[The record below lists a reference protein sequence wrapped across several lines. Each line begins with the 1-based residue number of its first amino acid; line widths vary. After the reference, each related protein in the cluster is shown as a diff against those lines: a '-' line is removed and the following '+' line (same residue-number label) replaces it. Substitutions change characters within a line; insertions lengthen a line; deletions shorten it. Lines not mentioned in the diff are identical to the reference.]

1 MGKYTNEQI
10 NGMSYGVLKATV
22 REEHGKDGAK
32 GWWVSEASTDLLKSL
47 LKGEIAPA
55 DAMAKVVADKAAK
68 AGVSTG
74 GGMDAV
80 TRKIIED
87 KFVVVDTSLK
97 DLAAKQVVLDAE
109 TKKLI
114 GDLDSETRKILGET
128 NDTFVK
134 LQDEI
139 KAALAAGPK
148 AAAAIAPLLGVTPSS
163 STDPV
168 LAVLERYC
176 APGRAVKPV
185 IVRGEPGSGKTYG
198 ARLHGQTAGFDRY
211 IEFGIHEQ
219 VEASEFLG
227 NLSPDPAIG
236 WMDGPLTEA
245 FRAAASGLTV
255 LLCLDEYYRAT
266 GGARTPLLTATSPA
280 RLPSGEKV
288 YRLRTGRAILDPATG
303 AYVSEVIEAPVR
315 NLAIVATTN
324 VGAQFNVDLGCPAER
339 ERFKAVHVDVDE
351 AKLRSVCSAV
361 ASAKGFS
368 PAAVDRIIAFY
379 HQCKILKQDGFVEH
393 CPSTRLLSEAIE
405 FADSETNIK
414 SSIRDI
420 GIDIW
425 SGLTIEGKPETEQIK
440 RIDAALN
447 KAFA

>member
-68 AGVSTG
+68 AGLPTG
-74 GGMDAV
+74 GGGIDPTAL
-80 TRKIIED
+80 KPIED
-87 KFVVVDTSLK
+87 KLN

-114 GDLDSETRKILGET
+114 GDLDSETRKMLGET

-148 AAAAIAPLLGVTPSS
+148 AAAVIAPLLGVATTSS
-163 STDPV
+163 SDPV

-219 VEASEFLG
+219 TEASEFLG

-245 FRAAASGLTV
+245 VRAAASGLTV
-255 LLCLDEYYRAT
+255 LLLIDEYYRAQA
-266 GGARTPLLTATSPA
+266 GARSPLLTITSPA
-280 RLPSGEKV
+280 KLPSGEKV

-324 VGAQFNVDLGCPAER
+324 VGAQFNVDLGCTAER

-379 HQCKILKQDGFVEH
+379 RQCKILKQDGFVEH